1 MTKNLKGI
9 YWFIF
14 LVIVVVAVSGCT
26 VSTNETDYKTSA
38 EEVTLQELVNNPEN
52 YRNKDIKFTGQ
63 VLTGVGSTDDTIYLG
78 DPDSNSTTQ
87 GIVVADIP
95 FDFEDQKDNLQ
106 KGDKI
111 VVYGK
116 LSGVSTVSLSFTST
130 DPGESFSYSGRGFN
144 IATMYIDKI

>member
-63 VLTGVGSTDDTIYLG
+63 VLTGVGSTDDTIY
-78 DPDSNSTTQ
+78 
-87 GIVVADIP
+87 
-95 FDFEDQKDNLQ
+95 
-106 KGDKI
+106 
-111 VVYGK
+111 
-116 LSGVSTVSLSFTST
+116 
-130 DPGESFSYSGRGFN
+130 
-144 IATMYIDKI
+144 

>member
-95 FDFEDQKDNLQ
+95 FDLRIK
-106 KGDKI
+106 K
-111 VVYGK
+111 
-116 LSGVSTVSLSFTST
+116 TTSKKVIK
-130 DPGESFSYSGRGFN
+130 S
-144 IATMYIDKI
+144 